1 MSTLYIASA
10 ALDRDFADAVRKG
23 EATGDQVRYARALIE
38 VHAVDVSPYYG
49 ARQKDV
55 RFALDV
61 AAHLIASGKFVTTH
75 QIRSLYP
82 AGGLTYDLIRD
93 LIAEVEEA

>member
-1 MSTLYIASA
+1 MTTYIPSIAVN
-10 ALDRDFADAVRKG
+10 RDLRDAVAKG
-23 EATGDQVRYARALIE
+23 EATDEQVRYARALIE

-49 ARQKDV
+49 SRQKDV

-75 QIRSLYP
+75 QVRSLYP
-82 AGGLTYDLIRD
+82 VGGLTYDLIRD
-93 LIAEVEEA
+93 LIAEVKEA